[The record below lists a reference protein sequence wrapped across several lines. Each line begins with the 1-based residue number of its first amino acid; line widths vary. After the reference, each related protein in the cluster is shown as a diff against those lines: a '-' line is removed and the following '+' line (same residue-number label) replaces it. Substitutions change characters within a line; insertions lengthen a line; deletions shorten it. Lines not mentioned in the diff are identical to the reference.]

1 MPPRNPECLYRLRLR
16 RLQPMVYDLNTLG
29 RQVRLIPRQRRR
41 RRMSGRVAVPLLVDI
56 HDHKALL
63 LHRIVLCRHNG
74 RINSLLARE
83 TDNKRRLNVVGLL
96 DPVFNV
102 PALVLNQIGV
112 NLKILSRSHHK
123 YNSLVA
129 SVQVSMPL
137 PPRSPVSP
145 PLAIDL
151 VDL

>member
-1 MPPRNPECLYRLRLR
+1 
-16 RLQPMVYDLNTLG
+16 MVYDLSTLG
-29 RQVRLIPRQRRR
+29 RQVRLIRRQRRR
-41 RRMSGRVAVPLLVDI
+41 RRMRMSDRVAVPLLVDM
-56 HDHKALL
+56 HDHKVLL
-63 LHRIVLCRHNG
+63 LPRIVLCRHNG
-74 RINSLLARE
+74 RINSLLERE

-96 DPVFNV
+96 DRVFNV

-123 YNSLVA
+123 CNSLVA

-145 PLAIDL
+145 PLAIDP